1 MNKNLSR
8 GILDTIKLTLSNIGF
23 FILFFYRYKNNLS
36 IK

>member
-8 GILDTIKLTLSNIGF
+8 KILYTIKLTLPDIGF